1 MTDSLLLV
9 QPVAK
14 LTHNLK
20 GLLLWWWD
28 SQSKLE
34 LREKQRTRTDPN
46 SSQHRFT
53 ATLPLEQ
60 NKEAHVFLSS
70 REIVLR
76 RRLCAV
82 PWQEVV
88 SRLCTHHNRRVNFKT
103 LGAWTV
109 PVSLRLSVP
118 NTSAAVAVAPAA
130 DTPGLVKKGNGRKS
144 AGSAATKATFRW
156 KRRRFRAGIVKKDVL
171 SADAGIHW
179 FYFCCENK
187 NKMFVITLFM
197 PLIYGI
203 YALSNTGH
211 VKQMVRHLY
220 FSLPCE
226 FFYWLFFIYTF
237 FFFLYFANVFLC
249 KYPLFPKHDMTASF
263 S

>member
-103 LGAWTV
+103 LGAWTGSCPRSRYRFDCQCQTLRPRSLWLLLLTR
-109 PVSLRLSVP
+109 PVWWKKEMGERAQ
-118 NTSAAVAVAPAA
+118 AARRPKQ
-130 DTPGLVKKGNGRKS
+130 PLGGNGVALEREL
-144 AGSAATKATFRW
+144 W
-156 KRRRFRAGIVKKDVL
+156 KRMFSALMLAYTGFIFAVKTRTKC
-171 SADAGIHW
+171 S
-179 FYFCCENK
+179 
-187 NKMFVITLFM
+187 
-197 PLIYGI
+197 
-203 YALSNTGH
+203 SS
-211 VKQMVRHLY
+211 LY
-220 FSLPCE
+220 
-226 FFYWLFFIYTF
+226 
-237 FFFLYFANVFLC
+237 LC
-249 KYPLFPKHDMTASF
+249 L
-263 S
+263 